1 MGVFSTNL
9 EEITSGG
16 LISSSH
22 ASDLY
27 EILSGSK
34 TEDVVIS
41 GSFTVSAGPL
51 TFLSGSATQLTVTES
66 IHTTL
71 TSTSASIT
79 SASISNIYNNVTI
92 ESASI
97 SHNVTDFTVNGTGS
111 ANRIEVG
118 SSSVTD
124 TTITSTSASISYVT
138 VSDKF
143 ISEGTVLFYT
153 ASLPI
158 TDPSVNGQLWR
169 SGSYLMISTGSAGI
183 P

>member
-9 EEITSGG
+9 AEITSGG

-27 EILSGSK
+27 GVLSGSIR
-34 TEDVVIS
+34 EDVVIS
-41 GSFTVSAGPL
+41 GSFTGSAGPVV
-51 TFLSGSATQLTVTES
+51 FLSGSATQFTVTES

-71 TSTSASIT
+71 TST

-97 SHNVTDFTVNGTGS
+97 SHNATDFVVNGTGS
-111 ANRIEVG
+111 ADRIEVG

-124 TTITSTSASISYVT
+124 TTLTSTSASISYASVT
-138 VSDKF
+138 DKF
-143 ISEGTVLFYT
+143 ISEGTILFYT
-153 ASLPI
+153 ASLP
-158 TDPSVNGQLWR
+158 TSDPAVNGQLWR
-169 SGSYLMISTGSAGI
+169 SGSYLMISTGSI
-183 P
+183 

>member
-9 EEITSGG
+9 AEITSGG

-27 EILSGSK
+27 GVLSGSIR
-34 TEDVVIS
+34 EDVVIS
-41 GSFTVSAGPL
+41 GSFTVSAG
-51 TFLSGSATQLTVTES
+51 TVVFLSGSATQFTVTES

-71 TSTSASIT
+71 TST

-97 SHNVTDFTVNGTGS
+97 SHNATDFVVNGTGS
-111 ANRIEVG
+111 ADRIEVG

-124 TTITSTSASISYVT
+124 TTLTSTSASISYASVT
-138 VSDKF
+138 DKF
-143 ISEGTVLFYT
+143 ISEGTILFYT
-153 ASLPI
+153 ASLP
-158 TDPSVNGQLWR
+158 TSDPAVNGQLWR
-169 SGSYLMISTGSAGI
+169 SGSYLMISTGSI
-183 P
+183 

>member
-9 EEITSGG
+9 TEIASGG

-27 EILSGSK
+27 GVLSGSIR
-34 TEDVVIS
+34 EDVVIS
-41 GSFTVSAGPL
+41 GSFTISAGPVI
-51 TFLSGSATQLTVTES
+51 FLSGSATQFVVTES

-71 TSTSASIT
+71 TST

-97 SHNVTDFTVNGTGS
+97 SHNATDFTINGTGS
-111 ANRIEVG
+111 ADRIEVG
-118 SSSVTD
+118 SSTITD
-124 TTITSTSASISYVT
+124 TTLTSTSASISYVT
-138 VSDKF
+138 VTDKF

-153 ASLPI
+153 ASLP
-158 TDPSVNGQLWR
+158 TSDPAVNGQLWR
-169 SGSYLMISTGSAGI
+169 SGSYLMISTGSM
-183 P
+183 

>member
-9 EEITSGG
+9 AEIASGG

-27 EILSGSK
+27 GVLSGSIR
-34 TEDVVIS
+34 EDVVIS
-41 GSFTVSAGPL
+41 GSFTISSGPVV
-51 TFLSGSATQLTVTES
+51 FLSGSATQFVVTES

-71 TSTSASIT
+71 TST

-97 SHNVTDFTVNGTGS
+97 SHNATDFTINGTGS
-111 ANRIEVG
+111 ADRIEIG
-118 SSSVTD
+118 SSTITD
-124 TTITSTSASISYVT
+124 TTLTSTSASISYVSVT
-138 VSDKF
+138 DKF

-153 ASLPI
+153 ASLP
-158 TDPSVNGQLWR
+158 TSDPAVNGQLWR
-169 SGSYLMISTGSAGI
+169 SGSYLMISTGSI
-183 P
+183 

>member
-9 EEITSGG
+9 AEITSGG

-27 EILSGSK
+27 GVLSGSIR
-34 TEDVVIS
+34 EDVVIS
-41 GSFTVSAGPL
+41 GSFTISAGPVV
-51 TFLSGSATQLTVTES
+51 FLSGSATQFVVTES

-97 SHNVTDFTVNGTGS
+97 SHNATDFTINGTGS
-111 ANRIEVG
+111 ADRIEVG
-118 SSSVTD
+118 SSTVTD
-124 TTITSTSASISYVT
+124 TTLTSTSASISYASVT
-138 VSDKF
+138 DKF
-143 ISEGTVLFYT
+143 ISEGTILFYT
-153 ASLPI
+153 ASLP
-158 TDPSVNGQLWR
+158 TSDPAVNGQLWR
-169 SGSYLMISTGSAGI
+169 SGSYLMISTGSI
-183 P
+183 

>member
-9 EEITSGG
+9 TEITSGG

-27 EILSGSK
+27 GVLSGSIR
-34 TEDVVIS
+34 EDVVIS
-41 GSFTVSAGPL
+41 GSFTVTAGPVV
-51 TFLSGSATQLTVTES
+51 FLSGSATQLVVTES

-71 TSTSASIT
+71 TSTSASI
-79 SASISNIYNNVTI
+79 SNIYNNVTV

-97 SHNVTDFTVNGTGS
+97 SHNATDFTINGTGS

-118 SSSVTD
+118 NLTITD
-124 TTITSTSASISYVT
+124 TTVTSTSASISYVSVT
-138 VSDKF
+138 DKF

-153 ASLPI
+153 ASLP
-158 TDPSVNGQLWR
+158 TSDPSVNGQLWR
-169 SGSYLMISTGSAGI
+169 SGSYLMISTGSI
-183 P
+183 

>member
-9 EEITSGG
+9 AEIASGG

-27 EILSGSK
+27 GVLSGSIR
-34 TEDVVIS
+34 EDVVIS
-41 GSFTVSAGPL
+41 GSFTISSGRVV
-51 TFLSGSATQLTVTES
+51 FLSGSATQFVVTES

-71 TSTSASIT
+71 TST

-97 SHNVTDFTVNGTGS
+97 SHNATDFTINGTGS
-111 ANRIEVG
+111 ADRIEIG
-118 SSSVTD
+118 SSTITD
-124 TTITSTSASISYVT
+124 TTLTSTSASISYVSVT
-138 VSDKF
+138 DKF

-153 ASLPI
+153 ASLP
-158 TDPSVNGQLWR
+158 TSDPAVNGQLWR
-169 SGSYLMISTGSAGI
+169 SGSYLMISTGSI
-183 P
+183 